1 MNHEQAEWV
10 LKALANQ
17 TAVLERIAAAVE
29 AMAAR
34 QTVIPHM
41 AFVPHPST
49 QAPVVSYAG
58 PIKLDPKRTR

>member
-29 AMAAR
+29 QMVKEAQAEPVELTLP
-34 QTVIPHM
+34 QTWGG
-41 AFVPHPST
+41 
-49 QAPVVSYAG
+49 PVTGLPEHSNGV
-58 PIKLDPKRTR
+58 